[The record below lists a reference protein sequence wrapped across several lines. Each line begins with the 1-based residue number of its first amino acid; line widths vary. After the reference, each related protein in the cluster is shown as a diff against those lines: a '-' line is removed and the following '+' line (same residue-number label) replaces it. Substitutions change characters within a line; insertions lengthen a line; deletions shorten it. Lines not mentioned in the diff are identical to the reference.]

1 MVRSRASFIETR
13 EWLEKQE
20 AREELKRAREASS
33 YNVHDVIG
41 QLRAGRET
49 RKQRIARERARQKND
64 VIILQRESW
73 KRSMSPQCRR
83 FPWMGFGQRYHAH
96 LCDSK
101 SQPDMRD
108 MPSFDPSECE
118 LIDDGSSDEDEDPR
132 IWIADYVGRRLRF
145 WMRKDR
151 LRMLPEKFRSA
162 NELQKAISLMP
173 VGVVQNVLRWS
184 SRAECL

>member
-1 MVRSRASFIETR
+1 
-13 EWLEKQE
+13 
-20 AREELKRAREASS
+20 
-33 YNVHDVIG
+33 
-41 QLRAGRET
+41 
-49 RKQRIARERARQKND
+49 
-64 VIILQRESW
+64 
-73 KRSMSPQCRR
+73 
-83 FPWMGFGQRYHAH
+83 MGYGQRYNAH

-108 MPSFDPSECE
+108 MPSFDPLLSE
-118 LIDDGSSDEDEDPR
+118 LIDDGFMSDEDP
-132 IWIADYVGRRLRF
+132 ADYVGRRLRF